1 MCLGEV
7 VQVVEVAPDGLVLA
21 RAGTRTLQISLLTL
35 DGSVVPGDWV
45 LVHSGFAL
53 ARLSAAEA
61 LEARTLRDSVPA
73 QLDRAPSDPSPSDPS
88 PSDPSPSDP
97 SPFRPVPMEAA
108 P

>member
-1 MCLGEV
+1 VCLGEV

-21 RAGTRTLQISLLTL
+21 RVGTRTLRISLLTL
-35 DGSVVPGDWV
+35 DGPVAPGDWV
-45 LVHSGFAL
+45 LAHSGFAL

-73 QLDRAPSDPSPSDPS
+73 QLDLVPPDPR
-88 PSDPSPSDP
+88 
-97 SPFRPVPMEAA
+97 PFRHVPMEAA

>member
-21 RAGTRTLQISLLTL
+21 RAGTRTLRISLLTL
-35 DGSVVPGDWV
+35 DGPVAPGDWV

-73 QLDRAPSDPSPSDPS
+73 QLDRAPSDPSPSE
-88 PSDPSPSDP
+88 PSPSDP

>member
-35 DGSVVPGDWV
+35 DGSVAPGDWV

-61 LEARTLRDSVPA
+61 LEARALRDSVPA
-73 QLDRAPSDPSPSDPS
+73 QLDRAPSE
-88 PSDPSPSDP
+88 PSPSDP